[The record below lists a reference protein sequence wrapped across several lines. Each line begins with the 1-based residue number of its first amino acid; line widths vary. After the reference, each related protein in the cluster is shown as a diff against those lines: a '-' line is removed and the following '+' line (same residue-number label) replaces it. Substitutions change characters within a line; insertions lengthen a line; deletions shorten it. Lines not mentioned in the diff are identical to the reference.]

1 MKNYPVLILA
11 VALLLQSCGKDV
23 EPGIEYET
31 YAFATLDSAGGDWKT
46 AHIDASQFL
55 VPAPDEINSDRY
67 SSEIAELQNLAA
79 NLTSEQREAVAYW
92 GSNAVLRWNEIAREL
107 VAKYNLPPA
116 PNEDGT
122 YPGPNAANPG
132 VYPFFPF
139 ANPPYT
145 SRAYAYLSVAQYD
158 ALIVAWKA
166 KYQYNRKAPY
176 RNSDVVCLLP
186 ENDLPSYPSEDAVIS
201 AASEKVLAAMFP
213 LEVEYLKAKAEEHRN
228 SRLWAGANTQSDLDA
243 GKALGEAVATSV
255 LDRSKSDGMKTA
267 GGNPAKWD
275 SLETAAQTQFGWHWE
290 SQETP
295 QRPGML
301 PFYGNVRTWCIT
313 NGASVRPGPPPAIGS
328 AEFETAV
335 AELKDIADNL
345 TDDQRRI
352 ANFWGD
358 GVGTYTPPGH
368 WNRIAGE
375 SIIPMRCNPLR
386 TARVLAYLNMAI
398 ADAGVCCWETKYFY
412 HYPRP
417 VEAIPGFKSLLG
429 TPNFPSYTS
438 GHSTF
443 SGAGAA
449 VLSYFFPAEASR
461 FDKEALDASN
471 SRIYGGIHYR
481 FDCEVGLEVGKTVG
495 EAANAIAAGD
505 NAE

>member
-1 MKNYPVLILA
+1 MKNYLLLLF
-11 VALLLQSCGKDV
+11 VAAFLLQSCSEEV

-31 YAFATLDSAGGDWKT
+31 YAFATLDSAGGEWKT
-46 AHIDASQFL
+46 AHINADNFT
-55 VPAPDEINSDRY
+55 VPAPEATNSDAY
-67 SSEIAELQNLAA
+67 LSEIAELQNLAA
-79 NLTSEQREAVAYW
+79 NLTSEQRDAVAYW
-92 GSNAVLRWNEIAREL
+92 GSNAALRWNEIAREL
-107 VAKYNLPPA
+107 VSKYNLPPA

-122 YPGPNAANPG
+122 YPVPSAANPG

-176 RNSDVVCLLP
+176 QNSDVACLLP

-201 AASEKVLAAMFP
+201 AASEKVLTAMFP
-213 LEVEYLKAKAEEHRN
+213 LEAEYIKAKAEEHRN

-243 GKALGEAVATSV
+243 GKALGEAVAANV
-255 LDRSKSDGMKTA
+255 MMRAASDGMKTA
-267 GGNPAKWD
+267 GGNPSKWD

-301 PFYGNVRTWCIT
+301 PFFGNVRTWCIA
-313 NGASVRPGPPPAIGS
+313 NGASMRPGPPPAIGS

-345 TDDQRRI
+345 SDDQRRI
-352 ANFWGD
+352 ANYWGD
-358 GVGTYTPPGH
+358 GLGTYTPPGH

-375 SIIPMRCNPLR
+375 SIIAMRCNPLR
-386 TARVLAYLNMAI
+386 TARVLAYLNMAV
-398 ADAGVCCWETKYFY
+398 ADAGICCWETKYYY

-417 VEAIPGFKSLLG
+417 VEAIADFKSLLG
-429 TPNFPSYTS
+429 TPNFPAYTS

-443 SGAGAA
+443 SGAAAA
-449 VLSYFFPAEASR
+449 VLTYFFPTSASSFEAAAREAS
-461 FDKEALDASN
+461 E

-481 FDCEVGLEVGKTVG
+481 FDCEVGLAVGKNIG
-495 EAANAIAAGD
+495 EAATAIATQD